1 MSVVMTEDDA
11 LALIMEA
18 QAGHVRPRDKP
29 SLEGTPASR
38 IEELWNATDDY
49 GKLILDGLPDP
60 SFLPTPT
67 LGDSLV
73 YENALSL
80 ICGHRKHGKS
90 HIATLI
96 ALDAVNAGRHVII
109 MDYENGARRIAR
121 RLRDLGAD
129 PKRLSA
135 LMRGYTFPKIP
146 DPKTM
151 LLLLEDIATVYPGS
165 VVLVD
170 AFRGYA
176 SKTGGGDFNP
186 NDNNA
191 IERVMAPMADAAKS
205 MELTIIVI
213 DHPNRMTT
221 GDSLYKAS
229 NSAAKEQIVDAI
241 YWVNKED
248 PYGVDQQGA
257 LSIKAD
263 NDRDGRLPLEPLYF
277 KVGGQGDGKPFFIE
291 KCSAIDVG
299 STARIAGEIHAL
311 LNAPGAEGMNATA
324 IRKLVTG
331 KNENIASVL
340 DMMYARETINYDAK
354 NRVYFGGA
362 FEGSKIS

>member
-1 MSVVMTEDDA
+1 MNEEDA
-11 LALIMEA
+11 LALIAEA
-18 QAGHVRPRDKP
+18 QGHASAKP
-29 SLEGTPASR
+29 QGTPHERMEQMWA
-38 IEELWNATDDY
+38 NTDDY
-49 GKLILDGLPDP
+49 GKLIEEGLPEP
-60 SFLPTPT
+60 SFLQTPT
-67 LGDSLV
+67 LGEELV

-96 ALDAVNAGRHVII
+96 ALDAVNAGRHVVV

-121 RLRDLGAD
+121 RLRDLGAN
-129 PKRLSA
+129 PKVLSR

-146 DPKTM
+146 DPKGM
-151 LLLLEDIATVYPGS
+151 LMFLEDLATVYPGS

-191 IERVMAPMADAAKS
+191 IERVMAPMADVAKS
-205 MELTIIVI
+205 MDLTIIVI
-213 DHPNRMTT
+213 DHPNRVTT
-221 GDSLYKAS
+221 GDSIYKAS

-257 LSIKAD
+257 ISIKAD
-263 NDRDGRLPLEPLYF
+263 NDRDGRLPLEPLFF
-277 KVGGQGDGKPFFIE
+277 KIGGQGDGKPLYIE
-291 KCSAIDVG
+291 KAHALDVG
-299 STARIAGEIHAL
+299 VMARIAKDIHEM
-311 LNAPGAEGMNATA
+311 LNAKGTEPMNVSA
-324 IRKLVTG
+324 IRSAITG
-331 KNENIASVL
+331 KNEIVATVL
-340 DMMYARETINYDAK
+340 PMMYARETINYDAK

-362 FEGSKIS
+362 FEGAKI